1 MHGIIEINYIKGFF
15 DKKKIIIFEKFNIFI
30 F

>member
-15 DKKKIIIFEKFNIFI
+15 DEKIIIFEKFDIFI

>member
-15 DKKKIIIFEKFNIFI
+15 DKKIIIFKKFDIFI

>member
-15 DKKKIIIFEKFNIFI
+15 DKKIIIFEKFDIFI

>member
-1 MHGIIEINYIKGFF
+1 MHGIIEINYIKDFF
-15 DKKKIIIFEKFNIFI
+15 DKKIIIFEKFDIFI

>member
-15 DKKKIIIFEKFNIFI
+15 DKKIITFEKFDIFI

>member
-15 DKKKIIIFEKFNIFI
+15 DKKIIIFEKFNIFI